1 MNYRQNVSYI
11 LLFMLFLLAQ
21 VISWK
26 FYAGETV
33 IVFMFLILSAL
44 SRNFTFS
51 TTNLFIPQNI
61 VFGVFFIRLYIIPLT
76 GIFWGYNHEIPLPP
90 FSKSQL
96 FISYLIIVL
105 SYFAFLIGWESQYS
119 IKTVF
124 KTKVHTLSKG
134 DLKKLVFFF
143 LLLGAVPLFLYYHS
157 IKEYLLQ
164 VFIFNKDKSESIDK
178 WGSLVLIYSKYFFP
192 FSIFCLSSLIDF
204 TARSKIKT
212 NLILIGLLILVML
225 FSLSSNRQSMVY
237 PILGLMAGFSGKIL
251 RFRFTPLIITAGLGL
266 YLLFMFKEMRS
277 ISVNTPEIETIGM
290 KGAATTIQI
299 YGGGPQIV
307 APSLGMEIKKNTI
320 FPSFFSSVP
329 VFGKPLRERSGVTVY
344 NVALYG
350 FSGVAE
356 DQVFPTAAETYA
368 NGGIILVIIF
378 FVLAGF
384 AFAAFNRFFQS
395 VSDSDILYRAAL
407 FYLALL
413 MNASFLL
420 SFQVMGQFLFYN
432 SVPAVWIIMVYYI
445 REKQQEGKLKFLT
458 R

>member
-1 MNYRQNVSYI
+1 MYYRQNFGFLV
-11 LLFMLFLLAQ
+11 LFILFLLAQ

-33 IVFMFLILSAL
+33 IVLMFLLLSGL
-44 SRNFTFS
+44 SRNFFFS
-51 TTNLFIPQNI
+51 TANIFIPQNI

-90 FSKSQL
+90 FSQSHL
-96 FISYLIIVL
+96 FLSYLIIVL
-105 SYFAFLIGWESQYS
+105 SYFAFLIGWESHYS
-119 IKTVF
+119 IKTAF
-124 KTKVHTLSKG
+124 KAKVHTLSKG

-143 LLLGAVPLFLYYHS
+143 LLLGVVPLFLYYHS
-157 IKEYLLQ
+157 IREYLLQ
-164 VFIFNKDKSESIDK
+164 VFVFTKDKSESLDK
-178 WGSLVLIYSKYFFP
+178 WGNLVLIYSKYFFP

-204 TARSKIKT
+204 RFKSKIIM
-212 NLILIGLLILVML
+212 NLIMIGLLILVLL

-251 RFRFTPLIITAGLGL
+251 RFRVTPLIITAGLGL

-277 ISVNTPEIETIGM
+277 ISVAAPEMESIGM

-307 APSLGMEIKKNTI
+307 APALGMELKKNTI
-320 FPSFFSSVP
+320 FASFFSSVP
-329 VFGKPLRERSGVTVY
+329 VFGKPLREKSGVTVY

-368 NGGIILVIIF
+368 NGGIILVIVF

-384 AFAAFNRFFQS
+384 AFAALNRLFIS
-395 VSDSDILYRAAL
+395 VHDSDILYRAVL

-432 SVPAVWIIMVYYI
+432 SVPALMIIMVYYI
-445 REKQQEGKLKFLT
+445 REKQHEGKFKFLT
-458 R
+458 